1 MPRRSAARPARRIY
15 GDDVREALVLVW
27 EASDRVCGK
36 RLKPLIPILV
46 EAMERH
52 GHLKLAP
59 EVGVRLLSMSAATI
73 DRALREVREKA
84 GRTRRRPAASS
95 IIRRSI
101 PIRTFS
107 DWRDPPPG
115 FVEADL
121 VAHSGPS
128 TRGSFVQTLVLTD
141 VATGWTECAPL
152 LVREQRLLSEVLTE
166 LRKLLPFDLLGFD
179 TDNDSVFM
187 NETVRDYCQEAG
199 IEFTRCRPY
208 RKNDQAFVEQKNGA
222 VVRRIVGYRRLEGLP
237 AAAALA
243 RLYRTVRLF
252 VNFFQP
258 SFKLSGKERDGARVR
273 KRYHAPAT
281 PCQRVLA
288 DRRTPEEV
296 RRRLKCLQAAL
307 DPVQLLSEMRMAQQH
322 LVDIADS
329 SSVTFEVSAPS
340 IEEFLAGLRTAWKD
354 GEVRPTARPK
364 PAQKRGRR
372 RPDPFAQVTGQ
383 LRSWFEAEPWRTG
396 RELLE
401 RLQTEY
407 PDAYADH
414 LLRTLQRRLKI
425 WRGEMAHT
433 LVFGLSHDVGAG
445 LCENEP
451 GLSRITPQVPLRQ
464 LKDYRRARVYQGQAL
479 RAPAK
484 EAAVL
489 DSRCARRQRV
499 CADRGGR
506 MLAARIEP
514 KNVVTASEVRR
525 SRGTFPM
532 RQTTSAQEHSL
543 NEAIRVLTQI
553 VAL

>member
-1 MPRRSAARPARRIY
+1 
-15 GDDVREALVLVW
+15 
-27 EASDRVCGK
+27 DRVCGK

-59 EVGVRLLSMSAATI
+59 EVGTRLLSMSAATI

-141 VATGWTECAPL
+141 IATGWTECAPL
-152 LVREQRLLSEVLTE
+152 LVREQKLLSEVLTE

-187 NETVRDYCQEAG
+187 NETLRDYCQEAG

-222 VVRRIVGYRRLEGLP
+222 IVRRIVGYRRLEGLP
-237 AAAALA
+237 AAEALA

-288 DRRTPEEV
+288 DRRTSEDA
-296 RRRLKCLQAAL
+296 RRRLICLQAAL
-307 DPVQLLSEMRMAQQH
+307 DPVQLLSDMRTAQQH

-329 SSVTFEVSAPS
+329 LCGTFEVTAPS

-364 PAQKRGRR
+364 PAQKRERR

-383 LRSWFEAEPWRTG
+383 LRAWFEAEPWRTG

-401 RLQTEY
+401 RLQTKY

-445 LCENEP
+445 LREKEP
-451 GLSRITPQVPLRQ
+451 GL
-464 LKDYRRARVYQGQAL
+464 
-479 RAPAK
+479 
-484 EAAVL
+484 AV
-489 DSRCARRQRV
+489 
-499 CADRGGR
+499 
-506 MLAARIEP
+506 
-514 KNVVTASEVRR
+514 
-525 SRGTFPM
+525 
-532 RQTTSAQEHSL
+532 
-543 NEAIRVLTQI
+543 
-553 VAL
+553 

>member
-1 MPRRSAARPARRIY
+1 MRAAAGPRA
-15 GDDVREALVLVW
+15 E
-27 EASDRVCGK
+27 
-36 RLKPLIPILV
+36 
-46 EAMERH
+46 
-52 GHLKLAP
+52 
-59 EVGVRLLSMSAATI
+59 
-73 DRALREVREKA
+73 
-84 GRTRRRPAASS
+84 
-95 IIRRSI
+95 
-101 PIRTFS
+101 
-107 DWRDPPPG
+107 
-115 FVEADL
+115 
-121 VAHSGPS
+121 
-128 TRGSFVQTLVLTD
+128 
-141 VATGWTECAPL
+141 
-152 LVREQRLLSEVLTE
+152 LLSEVLTE
-166 LRKLLPFDLLGFD
+166 LRKLLPFELLGFD

-187 NETVRDYCQEAG
+187 NETVRDYCQGAG

-237 AAAALA
+237 AAEALA

-288 DRRTPEEV
+288 GRRTPEDM
-296 RRRLKCLQAAL
+296 RRRLRCLQAGL
-307 DPVQLLSEMRMAQQH
+307 DPVRLLSDMRTAQQH

-364 PAQKRGRR
+364 PAQKRDRR

-433 LVFGLSHDVGAG
+433 LVFGFSHDVGAG
-445 LCENEP
+445 LREKEP
-451 GLSRITPQVPLRQ
+451 GL
-464 LKDYRRARVYQGQAL
+464 
-479 RAPAK
+479 
-484 EAAVL
+484 AV
-489 DSRCARRQRV
+489 
-499 CADRGGR
+499 
-506 MLAARIEP
+506 
-514 KNVVTASEVRR
+514 
-525 SRGTFPM
+525 
-532 RQTTSAQEHSL
+532 
-543 NEAIRVLTQI
+543 
-553 VAL
+553 